1 LGYGPDGSTL
11 QRSPPSFWASRSEID
26 SSPSWADA
34 DDPVISAATLVEASI
49 VMQAKLGDDGVT
61 DLDELLAAA
70 AARCVAVDVAQAVL
84 ARDAAREG
92 CRTAAPVQGI
102 RLQPH

>member
-1 LGYGPDGSTL
+1 
-11 QRSPPSFWASRSEID
+11 
-26 SSPSWADA
+26 
-34 DDPVISAATLVEASI
+34 
-49 VMQAKLGDDGVT
+49 MQAKLGDDGVT

-84 ARDAAREG
+84 ARDAFARLGKGRAPPGAELRRLLLLRAREG